1 MNYPEVK
8 VLENVKQVLK
18 AIEGRKFKR
27 MYAVA
32 CGGSS
37 ALMYPSQFLVDTKA
51 AGFSCECLNSNEF
64 IYRDSPAVNRE
75 AVVILCSQEGMTP
88 ETVAA
93 ARYAR
98 ERGATVV
105 TIAMVDDSA
114 LQREGEFFVKYGYYE
129 TADPIDT
136 SYGVMYLLTAGIL
149 QAQGGIPI
157 FEGMVR
163 NLEALKPV
171 VARAKEQYSEKAEEF
186 GRSCRD
192 DRVLYSLG
200 SGTSYSQ
207 AYVFCN
213 CYMMEMQWIN
223 AIPIHAGEFFHGPFE
238 IIEKDS
244 PVILLMGLDQTR
256 FLEERALVF
265 LEKYTDRIFKIDMK
279 DVDFMEVEEDYKG
292 YLGAL
297 VINNICR
304 MFSKA
309 IAKERG
315 HSLDIRRYMHLV
327 EY

>member
-8 VLENVKQVLK
+8 VLENVKEVLK
-18 AIEGRKFKR
+18 GIEDRKFRR
-27 MYAVA
+27 MYVIA

-51 AGFSCECLNSNEF
+51 ENFSCEYLNSNEF
-64 IYRDSPAVNRE
+64 IYRNSPAVNKD

-93 ARYAR
+93 ARYAKGK
-98 ERGATVV
+98 GATVI
-105 TIAMVDDSA
+105 TIAMVDDSV
-114 LQREGEFFVKYGYYE
+114 LQKEGEFFVKYGYYE

-149 QAQGGIPI
+149 QAQEGIQI
-157 FEGMVR
+157 FDSMVK
-163 NLEALKPV
+163 NLEALKKV
-171 VARAKEQYSEKAEEF
+171 VDGAKKQYADRAAEF
-186 GRSCRD
+186 GRACRE

-200 SGTSYSQ
+200 SGSSYSQ

-238 IIEKDS
+238 IIEKNS
-244 PVILLMGLDQTR
+244 PVIMLMGLDQTR
-256 FLEERALVF
+256 FLEERALAF
-265 LEKYTDRIFKIDMK
+265 LERYTDRIFKIDMK
-279 DVDFMEVEEDYKG
+279 DVDFMDVEEEYKG

-309 IAKERG
+309 IAKERD

>member
-8 VLENVKQVLK
+8 VLDNVKEVLK
-18 AIEGRKFKR
+18 AMKGRKFKR
-27 MYAVA
+27 MYVIA

-37 ALMYPSQFLVDTKA
+37 ALMYPSQFLVDSKA
-51 AGFSCECLNSNEF
+51 QNLSCEYLNSNEF
-64 IYRDSPAVNRE
+64 IYRNSPAVNKD

-93 ARYAR
+93 AKYAS
-98 ERGATVV
+98 EKDACVI
-105 TIAMVDDSA
+105 TIAMVDDSP
-114 LQREGEFFVKYGYYE
+114 LQKEGEFFVKYGYYE

-149 QAQGGIPI
+149 QEQEGIPI
-157 FEGMVR
+157 FDDMVK

-171 VARAKEQYSEKAEEF
+171 VAKAKEQYTEKAEEF
-186 GRSCRD
+186 GCLCRED
-192 DRVLYSLG
+192 KVLYSLG
-200 SGTSYSQ
+200 SGTAYSQ

-238 IIEKDS
+238 IIEKNS
-244 PVILLMGLDQTR
+244 PVIMLMGLDETR
-256 FLEERALVF
+256 FLEERALRF

-279 DVDFMEVEEDYKG
+279 DVDFMNVEKSYQG

-309 IAKERG
+309 IAKERQ

>member
-8 VLENVKQVLK
+8 VLENVKAVLK
-18 AIEGRKFKR
+18 AIEGRSYKR
-27 MYAVA
+27 VYLIA

-37 ALMYPSQFLVDTKA
+37 ALMYPSQFLIDTKVRNLT
-51 AGFSCECLNSNEF
+51 CEYLNSNEF
-64 IYRDSPAVNRE
+64 IYRNSPAVNEE
-75 AVVILCSQEGMTP
+75 AIVILCSQEGKTP

-93 ARYAR
+93 AKYAR
-98 ERGATVV
+98 EKGATVI
-105 TIAMVDDSA
+105 TIAMLDDTP
-114 LQREGEFFVKYGYYE
+114 LQKEGEFFVKYGYYE

-149 QAQGGIPI
+149 QAQEGLEI
-157 FEGMVR
+157 FDDMVR
-163 NLEALKPV
+163 NLENLKPV
-171 VARAKEQYSEKAEEF
+171 VENAKKQYQDATEYYGK
-186 GRSCRD
+186 SCRE
-192 DRVLYSLG
+192 DRVLYSLA
-200 SGTSYSQ
+200 SGCNYSQ
-207 AYVFCN
+207 SYVFCN

-238 IIEKDS
+238 IIEKNS
-244 PVILLMGLDQTR
+244 PVIMLMGLDQTR
-256 FLEERALVF
+256 FMEERALRF
-265 LEKYTDRIFKIDMK
+265 LEKYTDRIFRIDMK
-279 DVDFMEVEEDYKG
+279 DVDFMDVDEDYRG

-309 IAKERG
+309 IAKERE

>member
-8 VLENVKQVLK
+8 VLENVKEVLK
-18 AIEGRKFKR
+18 AIEGRKFRR
-27 MYAVA
+27 MYVIA

-37 ALMYPSQFLVDTKA
+37 ALMYPSQFLVDSKA
-51 AGFSCECLNSNEF
+51 KELSCEYLNSNEF
-64 IYRDSPAVNRE
+64 IYRNSPAVNE
-75 AVVILCSQEGMTP
+75 NAVVILCSQEGMTP

-93 ARYAR
+93 AKYAR
-98 ERGATVV
+98 EKGATVI

-114 LQREGEFFVKYGYYE
+114 LQKEGEFFVKYGYYE

-136 SYGVMYLLTAGIL
+136 SYGVMYLLAAGIL
-149 QAQGGIPI
+149 QAQ
-157 FEGMVR
+157 EGMQIFDDMVK

-171 VARAKEQYSEKAEEF
+171 IARAKEQYAEKAEEF
-186 GRSCRD
+186 GRLCRE

-200 SGTSYSQ
+200 SGTTYSQ

-244 PVILLMGLDQTR
+244 PVIMLMGLDQTR
-256 FLEERALVF
+256 FLEERALKF
-265 LEKYTDRIFKIDMK
+265 LQKYTDRIFRIDMK
-279 DVDFMEVEEDYKG
+279 EVDFMDVEESYQG

-309 IAKERG
+309 IAKERD

>member
-1 MNYPEVK
+1 MDYPQVK
-8 VLENVKQVLK
+8 VLENVKEVLEQIK
-18 AIEGRKFKR
+18 DRKFKR
-27 MYAVA
+27 IYVIA

-37 ALMYPSQFLVDTKA
+37 ALMYPSQFLIDTKA
-51 AGFSCECLNSNEF
+51 KEITCEYLNSNEF
-64 IYRDSPAVNRE
+64 IYRNSPAVNEE
-75 AVVILCSQEGMTP
+75 AVVILCSQEGKTP

-93 ARYAR
+93 AKHAR
-98 ERGATVV
+98 EKGATVI
-105 TIAMVDDSA
+105 TIAMEDDT
-114 LQREGEFFVKYGYYE
+114 LLEKEGELFVKYGYYE

-149 QAQGGIPI
+149 QQQENTQL
-157 FEGMVR
+157 FDDMVR
-163 NLEALKPV
+163 NLKALKPV
-171 VARAKEQYSEKAEEF
+171 IDKAKEQFTDKAEEF
-186 GRSCRD
+186 GKACKE

-200 SGTSYSQ
+200 SGCNYSQ

-244 PVILLMGLDQTR
+244 PVIMLMGMDQTR
-256 FLEERALVF
+256 FLEERALRF
-265 LEKYTDRIFKIDMK
+265 LEKYTERIFKIDVK
-279 DVDFMEVEEDYKG
+279 DIDFMDVEEEYKG

-309 IAKERG
+309 IAKERK
-315 HSLDIRRYMHLV
+315 HSLDIRRYMHIV

>member
-1 MNYPEVK
+1 MDYPQVK
-8 VLENVKQVLK
+8 VLENVKEVLEQIK
-18 AIEGRKFKR
+18 DRKFKR
-27 MYAVA
+27 VYVIA

-37 ALMYPSQFLVDTKA
+37 ALMYPSQFLIDTKA
-51 AGFSCECLNSNEF
+51 KEITCEYLNSNEF
-64 IYRDSPAVNRE
+64 IYRNSPAVNEE
-75 AVVILCSQEGMTP
+75 AVVILCSQEGKTP

-93 ARYAR
+93 AKYAR
-98 ERGATVV
+98 EKGATVI
-105 TIAMVDDSA
+105 TIAMEDDT
-114 LQREGEFFVKYGYYE
+114 LLEKEGELFVKYGYYE

-149 QAQGGIPI
+149 QQQENTQI
-157 FEGMVR
+157 FDDMVR
-163 NLEALKPV
+163 NLKALKPV
-171 VARAKEQYSEKAEEF
+171 IDKAKEQFTDKAEKF
-186 GRSCRD
+186 GKACKE

-200 SGTSYSQ
+200 SGCNYSQ

-244 PVILLMGLDQTR
+244 PVIMLMGMDQTR
-256 FLEERALVF
+256 FLEERALRF
-265 LEKYTDRIFKIDMK
+265 LERYTERIFKIDVK
-279 DVDFMEVEEDYKG
+279 DIDFMDVEEEYKG

-309 IAKERG
+309 IAKERE
-315 HSLDIRRYMHLV
+315 HSLDIRRYMHIV